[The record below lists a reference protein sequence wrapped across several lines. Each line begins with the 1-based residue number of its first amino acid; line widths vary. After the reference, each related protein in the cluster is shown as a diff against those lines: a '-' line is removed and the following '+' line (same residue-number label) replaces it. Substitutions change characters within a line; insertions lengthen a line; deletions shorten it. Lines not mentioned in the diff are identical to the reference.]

1 MSMLFDVV
9 INFNNTYVTL
19 ELRVCVVLFVVAAAA
34 VAVVGEVAV
43 EEESGLPVDFNVE
56 ELLDFFKLDVPEYS

>member
-1 MSMLFDVV
+1 MSLADIDVV

-19 ELRVCVVLFVVAAAA
+19 ELRVCVVLFDAAVA

-43 EEESGLPVDFNVE
+43 EEESGLTDDLNVC
-56 ELLDFFKLDVPEYS
+56 ELFDFFKLDVPEYS

>member
-1 MSMLFDVV
+1 MSLLFDVV